1 MGHPR
6 RTDQNHHPHQLR
18 GLTAA
23 RKRSLVFPSSSLRAI
38 SIGLLDQLKRAV
50 TSGDAQDQILRAD
63 IQ

>member
-1 MGHPR
+1 
-6 RTDQNHHPHQLR
+6 
-18 GLTAA
+18 
-23 RKRSLVFPSSSLRAI
+23 LRAI